1 MDLVVVGIFAI
12 IAAFLAGTK
21 YGKSL
26 EQEAVAKA
34 VAKVRAEYAS
44 IDKTVDA
51 FVSRVPGSLKS
62 DYARAYDS
70 FAAEIAKTKK
80 AL

>member
-1 MDLVVVGIFAI
+1 MDLVVVGIFAAI
-12 IAAFLAGTK
+12 VAFLAGTK

-26 EQEAVAKA
+26 EQEAVAK
-34 VAKVRAEYAS
+34 VLAEYAS
-44 IDKTVDA
+44 INTTADA
-51 FVSRVPGSLKS
+51 FVSRVLGSLKS
-62 DYARAYDS
+62 DYARAYDA